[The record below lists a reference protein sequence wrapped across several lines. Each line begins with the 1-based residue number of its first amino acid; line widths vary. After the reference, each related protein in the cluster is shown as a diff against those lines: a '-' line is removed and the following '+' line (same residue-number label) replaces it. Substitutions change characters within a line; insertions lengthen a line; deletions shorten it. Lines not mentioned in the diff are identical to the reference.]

1 MIHRIV
7 GTAGHIDHGK
17 TALVRALTGVET
29 DRLQE
34 EKERGI
40 TIDLG
45 FAPLDLGRGQAVG
58 MVDVPGH
65 ERFVRNMLAGAG
77 GIDVV
82 MLVVAADESVKP
94 QTREHFHI
102 CRLLGVQAGVIAL
115 TKIDVAEPDLLEI
128 VHEEI
133 KDLVNGTF
141 LQDAE
146 MVPCSALTGE
156 GVEEVRMALAR
167 CLEALPPPR
176 RPDFVRLPV
185 DRAFTMRGFGTV
197 ITGTMLSGRLTPGS
211 ELILWPDE
219 ERLRVRRVEIHGRE
233 VEEAEAGQRTALNLA
248 SSARRT
254 PARGDLLATP
264 GRLQAGR
271 LLDVR
276 LDLLASCRDGLKDQS
291 RIRFHMGTADV
302 EARVRLL
309 GREPV
314 LGAGTSGMAQISLA
328 SPLAAT
334 PGDRFIVRRPSPA
347 LTLGGGHVVDPSP
360 RRHRRRNLELGDRLD
375 ELDRA
380 AGGRRLMHLL
390 EEAAEAGLTR
400 GALVIR
406 TGLSPEVV
414 DKELGSLAAKDAVV
428 LDQGAEGW
436 VLAAAGAR
444 QVSQAILQVL
454 ADFHQASPLSPGI
467 SLEELRRRGAP
478 RTPASLTEQVLTR
491 LQSSGKIR
499 VEGRRAALAAH
510 EVQLDAAEEAMLEE
524 VVEAARQAGLDPPD
538 PLVLLAARNVDPRR
552 AEALVMVLR
561 ERATLLRISDGLLV
575 HHLVYEDLKSL
586 LARRREEDPLFDVSW
601 FKEATGTSRRI
612 AIPLL
617 EYLDAD
623 RVTTRRGNQR
633 YIMAPTGAAT

>member
-29 DRLQE
+29 DRLRE

-45 FAPLDLGRGQAVG
+45 FAPLDLGQGQAVG

-77 GIDVV
+77 GIDAV

-102 CRLLGVQAGVIAL
+102 CRLLGVQSGVIAL
-115 TKIDVAEPDLLEI
+115 TKIDMADPDLLEI
-128 VHEEI
+128 VQAEV
-133 KDLVNGTF
+133 KALVEGTF

-146 MVPCSALTGE
+146 MVPCSSLTGE
-156 GVEEVRMALAR
+156 GVEEVRLALAR
-167 CLEALPPPR
+167 CLEALPSPR

-197 ITGTMLSGRLTPGS
+197 ITGTMLSGRITPGS

-233 VEEAEAGQRTALNLA
+233 VEAAEAGQRAALNLA

-264 GRLQAGR
+264 GRVQAGP

-276 LDLLASCRDGLKDQS
+276 LDLLESCRDGLKDQS
-291 RIRFHMGTADV
+291 RIRFHLGTADV

-309 GREPV
+309 GGETV
-314 LGAGTSGMAQISLA
+314 LGAGASGMAQISLA
-328 SPLAAT
+328 TPLAAT
-334 PGDRFIVRRPSPA
+334 TGDRFIVRRPSPA
-347 LTLGGGHVVDPSP
+347 LTLGGGHVVDPGP
-360 RRHRRRNLELGDRLD
+360 RRHRRRNAQLGELLD
-375 ELDRA
+375 GLDRA
-380 AGGRRLMHLL
+380 AGGQRLMLLL
-390 EEAAEAGLTR
+390 EEAGEAGLTR
-400 GALVIR
+400 SALVIR
-406 TGLSPEVV
+406 TGLSRAVV
-414 DKELGSLAAKDAVV
+414 DQELGSLAVGDGVV
-428 LDQGAEGW
+428 LDQGVDGW

-444 QVSQAILQVL
+444 QVARAILQVL
-454 ADFHQASPLSPGI
+454 ADFHRAGPLSPGI

-478 RTPASLTEQVLTR
+478 RTPAPLTEQVLTR
-491 LQSSGKIR
+491 LQAAGEIR
-499 VEGRRAALAAH
+499 LEGRRAALAAH
-510 EVQLDAAEEAMLEE
+510 VVHLDATEEAILDE
-524 VVEAARQAGLDPPD
+524 VLEAARQAGLDPPD
-538 PLVLLAARNVDPRR
+538 PLVLLAARNVQPRR
-552 AEALVMVLR
+552 AEALVMLLR
-561 ERATLLRISDGLLV
+561 ERAALLRISDGLLV
-575 HHLVYEDLKSL
+575 HHRAYEDLKSL
-586 LARRREEDPLFDVSW
+586 LARRRLEDPLFDVSW

-633 YIMAPTGAAT
+633 YIMDPLGGAE

>member
-29 DRLQE
+29 DRLPE
-34 EKERGI
+34 EKDRGI

-82 MLVVAADESVKP
+82 LLVVAADESVKP
-94 QTREHFHI
+94 QTREHFQI

-115 TKIDVAEPDLLEI
+115 TKIDMAEPDLLEI
-128 VHEEI
+128 VQDEV
-133 KDLVNGTF
+133 KDLVDGTF

-146 MVPCSALTGE
+146 MVPCSALTGK
-156 GVEEVRMALAR
+156 GVEDVRMALAR

-185 DRAFTMRGFGTV
+185 DRAFTIKGFGTV
-197 ITGTMLSGRLTPGS
+197 ITGTMLSGRVEAGS
-211 ELILWPDE
+211 ELILWPGE

-233 VEEAEAGQRTALNLA
+233 AENAQAGQRAALNLA
-248 SSARRT
+248 TSTRRT

-264 GRLQAGR
+264 GRLSAGR

-276 LDLLASCRDGLKDQS
+276 LDILASCRDGLKDQS

-302 EARVRLL
+302 EGRVRLL

-314 LGAGTSGMAQISLA
+314 LAAGTSGMAQISLA

-334 PGDRFIVRRPSPA
+334 PGDHFIVRRPSPA
-347 LTLGGGHVVDPSP
+347 LTLGGGHVVDPCP
-360 RRHRRRNLELGDRLD
+360 QRHRRRNPELGDRLD

-380 AGGRRLMHLL
+380 AGGRRLMLLL
-390 EEAAEAGLTR
+390 EEVAAAGLTR

-406 TGLSPEVV
+406 TGLSAEVV
-414 DKELGSLAAKDAVV
+414 ERELESLAGRNAVV
-428 LDQGAEGW
+428 LDPGAESW
-436 VLAAAGAR
+436 VLDAAGAR
-444 QVSQAILQVL
+444 HISQAILQIL
-454 ADFHQASPLSPGI
+454 ADFHQAHPLSPGI
-467 SLEELRRRGAP
+467 SLQELRRRGAP
-478 RTPASLTEQVLTR
+478 RTPAPLTEQVLSR
-491 LQSSGKIR
+491 LQSSGTIR
-499 VEGRRAALAAH
+499 LEGRRAALSSH
-510 EVQLDAAEEAMLEE
+510 VVHLDAADEAMLAE
-524 VVEAARQAGLDPPD
+524 VVDAARQAGLDPPD
-538 PLVLLAARNVDPRR
+538 PLVLLAAKDVDPRR
-552 AEALVMVLR
+552 AEALVLVLR

-575 HHLVYEDLKSL
+575 HHQVYEDLKKL

-601 FKEATGTSRRI
+601 FKEATGTTRRV

-633 YIMAPTGAAT
+633 YIMAPGGARK

>member
-29 DRLQE
+29 DRLRE

-40 TIDLG
+40 TIELG
-45 FAPLDLGRGQAVG
+45 FAPLDLGLGQAVG

-94 QTREHFHI
+94 QTREHFDI
-102 CRLLGVQAGVIAL
+102 CRLLGVQAGVIVL
-115 TKIDVAEPDLLEI
+115 TKIDMADPDLLEI
-128 VHEEI
+128 VQAEVQEMV
-133 KDLVNGTF
+133 DGTF

-156 GVEEVRMALAR
+156 GVEDVRMALAR
-167 CLEALPPPR
+167 CLEGLPPPR

-197 ITGTMLSGRLTPGS
+197 VTGTMLSGWLKPGS
-211 ELILWPDE
+211 ELILWPDQ
-219 ERLRVRRVEIHGRE
+219 ERLRVRRVEVHGQE
-233 VEEAEAGQRTALNLA
+233 VETAEAGQRTALNLA
-248 SSARRT
+248 SVARRT
-254 PARGDLLATP
+254 PARGDLLASP

-276 LDLLASCRDGLKDQS
+276 LDVLASCRDGLKDHS

-309 GREPV
+309 GPDPV
-314 LGAGTSGMAQISLA
+314 LGAGSSGLAQISLA

-334 PGDRFIVRRPSPA
+334 PGDRFIIRRPSPA
-347 LTLGGGHVVDPSP
+347 LTLGGGHVVDPCP
-360 RRHRRRNLELGDRLD
+360 RRHRRRTPLLGDRLYD
-375 ELDRA
+375 LDRA
-380 AGGRRLMHLL
+380 AGGQRLMILL
-390 EEAAEAGLTR
+390 EEAAAAGLTR
-400 GALVIR
+400 SSLVIR
-406 TGLSPEVV
+406 TGLSPAVV
-414 DKELGSLAAKDAVV
+414 DKELQALAGQEAAV
-428 LDQGAEGW
+428 LDTGAEKW
-436 VLAAAGAR
+436 VLSAAGAR
-444 QVSQAILQVL
+444 HVSRGILKVL
-454 ADFHQASPLSPGI
+454 ADFHQATPLSPGI

-478 RTPASLTEQVLTR
+478 RTPAALTEEILAG
-491 LQSSGKIR
+491 LQSAGEIR
-499 VEGRRAALAAH
+499 LEGRRAALASH
-510 EVQLDAAEEAMLEE
+510 EVHLDAAEESLLAE
-524 VVEAARQAGLDPPD
+524 VVAAIRKAGLDPPD
-538 PLVLLAARNVDPRR
+538 PLVLLAARDVPSGR
-552 AEALVMVLR
+552 AQALVMVLR

-575 HHLVYEDLKSL
+575 HHEVYEDLKSL

-633 YIMAPTGAAT
+633 YIMAPQGTGS